1 MYVKRV
7 LSTPVFNQSFVGVS
21 LSTLLF
27 RARLTHGYSAL
38 PTAGTCPVPWG
49 HLFYLPKEC
58 YSRSQRWRC
67 RHSSAA
73 ERKQKKGSKIILKV
87 MLWRHGIG
95 VNFWPKCWSRG
106 ALNNQSLSVCGIPG
120 LAGSWG
126 RGTIQKIF
134 YMGMQLRPREKTLE
148 TLRYQETS
156 DYCYTTCTFLSALK
170 LIKKKSPSAWWVL
183 YRDFFE
189 GDRAF
194 LEWKNGAF

>member
-1 MYVKRV
+1 MHVKRV

-27 RARLTHGYSAL
+27 RARLTYGYSAL

-95 VNFWPKCWSRG
+95 VNVWPKCWSRG

-120 LAGSWG
+120 VAGSWG
-126 RGTIQKIF
+126 RRDHSKNILHGDATPSQ
-134 YMGMQLRPREKTLE
+134 GETRE

-156 DYCYTTCTFLSALK
+156 DYCYTACTFLSALK
-170 LIKKKSPSAWWVL
+170 LILKKPLCMMSITSCILVTFS
-183 YRDFFE
+183 REIEHF
-189 GDRAF
+189 
-194 LEWKNGAF
+194 

>member
-1 MYVKRV
+1 M
-7 LSTPVFNQSFVGVS
+7 GVS

-38 PTAGTCPVPWG
+38 PTVGTCPVPWG

-95 VNFWPKCWSRG
+95 VTFWPKCWSRG

-120 LAGSWG
+120 EAGEPWLKKYFTWG
-126 RGTIQKIF
+126 CSSVPGRKPVKHWDSRETRD
-134 YMGMQLRPREKTLE
+134 QLL
-148 TLRYQETS
+148 S
-156 DYCYTTCTFLSALK
+156 VYCYTTKINF
-170 LIKKKSPSAWWVL
+170 KKAPLHDEYCIVHFS
-183 YRDFFE
+183 DFFE

-194 LEWKNGAF
+194 LVWKKWSILVKKWKPYVQKPNT

>member
-1 MYVKRV
+1 M
-7 LSTPVFNQSFVGVS
+7 GVS

-95 VNFWPKCWSRG
+95 VNFSPTCWSRG
-106 ALNNQSLSVCGIPG
+106 ALNNQCPSVCGIPG
-120 LAGSWG
+120 VAGSWG
-126 RGTIQKIF
+126 RGDHSKNILHGDAALSQGENPWNIEISGNKRLLLYHLYIFVSPKINKEKKPLCMMSIISWLF
-134 YMGMQLRPREKTLE
+134 RGRPSIFRVEKMEHFSEEIKAL
-148 TLRYQETS
+148 
-156 DYCYTTCTFLSALK
+156 CTEA
-170 LIKKKSPSAWWVL
+170 
-183 YRDFFE
+183 
-189 GDRAF
+189 
-194 LEWKNGAF
+194 